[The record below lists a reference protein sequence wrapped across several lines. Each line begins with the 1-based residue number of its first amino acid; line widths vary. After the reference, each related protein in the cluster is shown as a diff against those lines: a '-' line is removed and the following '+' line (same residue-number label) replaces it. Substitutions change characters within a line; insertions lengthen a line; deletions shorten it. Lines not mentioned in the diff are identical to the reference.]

1 MSLLGRLQKGSTQDE
16 EPSGE
21 GKRGGLTGLLG
32 RSEAQAI
39 PDRQTQLGERRR
51 ELKRRIQARLLEE
64 LRPPARKPRAQ
75 ERSKPQTSPKDREA
89 PREPRKLQLESE
101 AALRQRIQTLFD
113 QILAEEQIL
122 LTRPERRQ
130 LLDEVIADILGF
142 GPLEPLLADEA
153 TSDILVIGPHKVY
166 VDRGGRLYPTTIQFD
181 DTAHLMHIIERI
193 LSPLGRRVDESSPMV
208 DARLPD
214 GSRVHV
220 IIPPVALDGPC
231 LTIRKFATIPYVTED
246 LIRFGTL
253 TPQLVEFL
261 RAAVAA
267 RLNILVSGGSSSG
280 KTTLLNVLSSFIGA
294 DERIVTIESA
304 AELQLQ
310 QPHLVRLETRPANIE
325 GEGQLTVRD
334 LMINALRMRPDRII
348 VGEVRGGEALD
359 LLQAMNT
366 GVEGSMGTI
375 HANSPHDAISRLEVM
390 CMMAGMNLP
399 IRALREQIAA
409 AVDLIVQ
416 MQRLRDGSRKVT
428 EICEVEGLEG
438 DSVMLS
444 TLFEWEQRG
453 LDTEGRAIGEIRP
466 TGLVPRAIEQIE
478 NAGIHLPPA
487 VFGVGA
493 LPTERRPRKEFRAAP
508 DAEPS
513 LRPPSDADFPP
524 LDEKPLT
531 PGGDEP
537 PPTLPAGGGE
547 QGSEG

>member
-75 ERSKPQTSPKDREA
+75 ERGKPQTSPKDREA

-101 AALRQRIQTLFD
+101 AVLRQRIQTLFD

-181 DTAHLMHIIERI
+181 DMAHLMHIIERI

-453 LDTEGRAIGEIRP
+453 LDAEGRAIGEIRP

-478 NAGIHLPPA
+478 NAGIHLSPA
-487 VFGVGA
+487 VFGVGV
-493 LPTERRPRKEFRAAP
+493 LPAERRPRKEFRAAP

-524 LDEKPLT
+524 LEEKPLT

-537 PPTLPAGGGE
+537 PPTLSAGGGE
-547 QGSEG
+547 QGGEG